1 MEGIPAA
8 SSRRSGPA
16 DTALNRKQA
25 VTIKILLFAD
35 THLGFDYPTRTFVEK
50 RRRGPDFFESYERVL
65 IYAENN
71 AVDLV
76 IHGGD
81 LFFRSLVPD
90 TIVSRAYQRLHD
102 FALSRIPFYIVPG
115 NHERSRLPPS
125 LFVTHPEIHIFH
137 SAETFRENVKG
148 AVISISGFPS
158 FKGKIRFEF
167 PLIAAKLEEEASGAD
182 IRLLC
187 MHEVVEGARVGPSD
201 YTFRTGDNII
211 SRRDI
216 PAGFNAIL
224 SGHIHRAQILR
235 FNEKTGAG
243 GEAIPVIYPGSTE
256 RTSFAEKDE
265 AKGFYLISFEKSPE
279 RWSIASIEFVELD
292 TRPMISLAVP
302 ERTWNQ
308 ETLLTEIETMLKPLD
323 RDAVVRI
330 TLPDESAEKLVTSPL
345 LRSIAPPS
353 MNIETAVSRSREKP
367 ERKKTGRM
375 TEKLPEAPGVYLF
388 LDGAGRVVYVGK
400 SMNLKSRV
408 QSYFSASQFEKRF
421 RRKPSFQDVRIHRT
435 ATELLA
441 LLLEDR
447 LIKKYMPELNTKQK
461 EFSGYHYLAFTDD
474 PFPAL
479 LAVESPDDCPEGELF
494 GPFGD
499 LFFSRDLRE
508 MICDLFG
515 IRFCRSHEPDD
526 RCARHGTGLCSGAC
540 FGRLSR
546 QSYRI
551 LVNRVRAFLHGDPSW
566 PKSVL
571 TDRMNAAS
579 DLLDFESAAR
589 YRELLRFVK
598 GFCERQ
604 QFISRFGEEGLVI
617 RETGGS
623 GFTYLFGRGAL
634 LKVFRNPATNDDELQ
649 VFRNA
654 VSGGSAEPPGYVL
667 DRAMVVYRYIKRFDV
682 DTEHFFVPLPIT
694 TSD

>member
-1 MEGIPAA
+1 
-8 SSRRSGPA
+8 
-16 DTALNRKQA
+16 LNRKQA

-50 RRRGPDFFESYERVL
+50 RRRGPDFFESYDRVL
-65 IYAENN
+65 SYAESH

-90 TIVSRAYQRLHD
+90 AIVSRAYQRLHE
-102 FALSRIPFYIVPG
+102 FALSRIPLYIVPG

-125 LFVTHPEIHIFH
+125 LFVSHPEIHIFH
-137 SAETFRENVKG
+137 SASTFHENVKG
-148 AVISISGFPS
+148 AAISISGFPS
-158 FKGKIRFEF
+158 FRGKIRFEF

-187 MHEVVEGARVGPSD
+187 MHEVVEGTRVGPSD
-201 YTFRTGDNII
+201 YTFRTGDNVI

-216 PAGFNAIL
+216 PAGFDAIL

-235 FNEKTGAG
+235 FNGKTGAG
-243 GEAIPVIYPGSTE
+243 SEAIPVIYPGSTE

-265 AKGFYLISFEKSPE
+265 AKGFYLISFEKSAD
-279 RWSIASIEFVELD
+279 RWSIASTEFVELE
-292 TRPMISLAVP
+292 TRPMISLTVP

-308 ETLLTEIETMLKPLD
+308 ETLLAEIGAMLEPLD
-323 RDAVVRI
+323 RDAIVRI
-330 TLPDESAEKLVTSPL
+330 ALPDEASVRLVTSPL

-353 MNIETAVSRSREKP
+353 MNIEIAVSRPRERP
-367 ERKKTGRM
+367 ERKKTGRL

-421 RRKPSFQDVRIHRT
+421 HRKPSFQEVRIHRT

-461 EFSGYHYLAFTDD
+461 EFSGYHYLAFTGD

-499 LFFSRDLRE
+499 RFFNRDLRE

-540 FGRLSR
+540 FGHLPT

-551 LVNRVRAFLHGDPSW
+551 LVDRVRTFLQGDPSW

-571 TDRMNAAS
+571 KDRMNAAS
-579 DLLDFESAAR
+579 DALEFESAAY
-589 YRELLRFVK
+589 YRELLSFVK

-604 QFISRFGEEGLVI
+604 QFISRFSEEGLVI
-617 RETGGS
+617 TEKGGC
-623 GFTYLFGRGAL
+623 GFTYLFSHGTL
-634 LKVFRNPATNDDELQ
+634 LKVFRHQLVGDEALQ

-654 VSGGSAEPPGYVL
+654 VPGRSAEPPGYVL

-682 DTEHFFVPLPIT
+682 ETEHCFVPLPII